1 MPGRVGQKSF
11 VYVASEP
18 YFLVSTLITPLHN
31 KDLAAHHGGQPPEQD
46 RSHENRNNRDSGGF
60 CSGGCQKVSWD
71 VAHTY
76 IEVEFYRICN
86 VEKFRP
92 CNLSPGGQTPRSQP
106 KRRARHTT
114 VRRTGICEE
123 PSAKLQ
129 WDDRRPGQQRKDF
142 IIKSFKSNSST
153 SNRTHTERQYS
164 ELNHVC
170 DCPVRN

>member
-31 KDLAAHHGGQPPEQD
+31 KDLPAHHGGQPPEQD

-92 CNLSPGGQTPRSQP
+92 CNLSPGGQTPHSQP
-106 KRRARHTT
+106 KRRARHKT
-114 VRRTGICEE
+114 VRIYVKNPRDMWRT
-123 PSAKLQ
+123 P
-129 WDDRRPGQQRKDF
+129 
-142 IIKSFKSNSST
+142 
-153 SNRTHTERQYS
+153 RQAPAGWI
-164 ELNHVC
+164 EDPDNKEKIL
-170 DCPVRN
+170 